1 MKKLLAIVVLGLLF
15 TNNLSA
21 KIVFR
26 VICEAPQGKGVG
38 ASTNTVDNKTRY
50 DGFKDDGYPDND
62 VIELIYDNNNPN
74 QIQRIWGKDNE
85 SIKLD
90 AYNEH
95 FYHWRLFKPNY
106 ANGFYW
112 GDWSFSL
119 PDLMMIWTKGF
130 TSKDGLGSGITSTTL
145 YSKCKRIN

>member
-1 MKKLLAIVVLGLLF
+1 MNKILGILVLGLL
-15 TNNLSA
+15 LSGNAYA

-26 VICEAPQGKGVG
+26 VICEQPQGMGVG
-38 ASTNTVDNKTRY
+38 ASTNTSDNITRY
-50 DGFKDDGYPDND
+50 NGFQEDRYPDD
-62 VIELIYDNNNPN
+62 DFIELIYDNSNPN

-90 AYNEH
+90 VYNEH
-95 FYHWRLFKPNY
+95 FYHWRMFKPNY

-112 GDWSFSL
+112 WDWSFSL
-119 PDLMMIWTKGF
+119 PDLMMIWTKGH
-130 TSKDGLGSGITSTTL
+130 TSNDAFGSGITSTTL

>member
-1 MKKLLAIVVLGLLF
+1 MKKLLEIVVLGLLF

-21 KIVFR
+21 EIVFR
-26 VICEAPQGKGVG
+26 VICEKPQGKNITK
-38 ASTNTVDNKTRY
+38 STSKF
-50 DGFKDDGYPDND
+50 DGKVNFGKFTDDGYPDSD
-62 VIELIYDNNNPN
+62 LIELIYDNNSPK

-95 FYHWRLFKPNY
+95 FYHWRMFDKNY
-106 ANGFYW
+106 ASGFYW

-119 PDLMMIWTKGF
+119 PDLMLVWTKGSTYNDAF
-130 TSKDGLGSGITSTTL
+130 GSGISSTTM